1 MNVKR
6 NEFIIGLVMIAA
18 ILMLIFGI
26 FWLGNSNF
34 FVKGLQ
40 VNVKM
45 DNANGIAKEDLVY
58 YRGMKVGSVIDAKV
72 GKDAVILNLKVEG
85 VDQIP
90 VDSKFVIK
98 DLSFIGGKII
108 EIIPG
113 VSQKYLQKNDT
124 VYASA
129 ERGISGVVNQFKD
142 LRPKLDKILNNA
154 DTLTGTATIKELQAT
169 IKDLH
174 STIIDT
180 KNIINGKL
188 ADVLSNVNLI
198 AVDNREKISNLITSL
213 NKNSSE
219 LTGFLN
225 RSSETASTLD
235 SILKGIKNGR
245 GTLGS
250 IVKNDSLYR
259 NLNNTITSID
269 SLVTDLKKHPSKY
282 INVSVF

>member
-1 MNVKR
+1 MNVKK

-72 GKDAVILNLKVEG
+72 GKDAVILNLKVED

-174 STIIDT
+174 STINDT
-180 KNIINGKL
+180 KKIINGKL

-198 AVDNREKISNLITSL
+198 AVENREKISKLINSL
-213 NKNSSE
+213 NNNSSD
-219 LTGFLN
+219 LSAFLS
-225 RSSETASTLD
+225 RSSSTASTLD
-235 SILKGIKNGR
+235 SILKGIEKGQ
-245 GTLGS
+245 GSLGG

-269 SLVTDLKKHPSKY
+269 SLVTDLKNHPSKY

>member
-72 GKDAVILNLKVEG
+72 GKDAVILNLKVED

-124 VYASA
+124 VNASA

-154 DTLTGTATIKELQAT
+154 DTLTGTSTVKELRAT

>member
-1 MNVKR
+1 MNVKK

-72 GKDAVILNLKVEG
+72 GKDAVILNLKVED

-174 STIIDT
+174 STINDT
-180 KNIINGKL
+180 KKIINGKL

-198 AVDNREKISNLITSL
+198 AVENREKISKLINSL
-213 NKNSSE
+213 NNNSSD
-219 LTGFLN
+219 LSAFLS
-225 RSSETASTLD
+225 RSSSTASTLD
-235 SILKGIKNGR
+235 SILKGIEKGQ
-245 GTLGS
+245 GSLGS

-269 SLVTDLKKHPSKY
+269 SLVTDLKNHPSKY

>member
-1 MNVKR
+1 MNVKK

-174 STIIDT
+174 STINDT
-180 KNIINGKL
+180 KKIINGKL

-198 AVDNREKISNLITSL
+198 AVENREKISKLINSL
-213 NKNSSE
+213 NNNSSD
-219 LTGFLN
+219 LSAFLS
-225 RSSETASTLD
+225 RSSSTASTLD
-235 SILKGIKNGR
+235 SILKGIEKGQ
-245 GTLGS
+245 GSLGG

-269 SLVTDLKKHPSKY
+269 SLVTDLKNHPSKY

>member
-58 YRGMKVGSVIDAKV
+58 YRGMKVGSVMDAKV
-72 GKDAVILNLKVEG
+72 RKDAVILNLKVED
-85 VDQIP
+85 VNQIP

-124 VYASA
+124 VNASA

-154 DTLTGTATIKELQAT
+154 DTLTGTSTVKELRAT